1 LPQWRG
7 LKLFNLNLMDKVSSI
22 GRERFGGSEL
32 PQLKL
37 MLNFGN
43 VIGRDSREMKPL
55 ITKCVINI
63 IQSMKIKNFRLRR
76 KLIKY

>member
-1 LPQWRG
+1 
-7 LKLFNLNLMDKVSSI
+7 
-22 GRERFGGSEL
+22 
-32 PQLKL
+32 

-63 IQSMKIKNFRLRR
+63 IQSMKIKYFRLRR
-76 KLIKY
+76 KLINY